1 MKKSR
6 KASLMTLVFQMLAAV
21 MQNLNQVMSPRKTN
35 KAVQTQRTLK
45 ASKIDQ
51 ILTTMFLKVV

>member
-21 MQNLNQVMSPRKTN
+21 MQNLSQVMSPRKTN
-35 KAVQTQRTLK
+35 KAVQTQKTLK
-45 ASKIDQ
+45 VSKIDQ
-51 ILTTMFLKVV
+51 ILTKMFRKVV